1 MIEREQV
8 ASMSEIAWRERKDPS
23 YVARIINLTML
34 APDIIKAILDDTLPR
49 QIQLNKLA
57 IGLPVLWEEQR
68 QLIESKS
75 SGALA

>member
-1 MIEREQV
+1 
-8 ASMSEIAWRERKDPS
+8 MSEIAWRERKDPS